1 MRVCQGVIIL
11 FLKVQGGHT
20 KYSFV
25 FLVLCTL
32 YLKKKMLMVLFLKMT
47 IPKCFAQKRA
57 NQNTSIAVSAVSL
70 GII

>member
-1 MRVCQGVIIL
+1 MVTPSIHL
-11 FLKVQGGHT
+11 FSLF
-20 KYSFV
+20 S
-25 FLVLCTL
+25 VLL